1 MLIVLLLNSSIMLVA
16 SEAVDA
22 VKTNLQEEQDKTE
35 KVKTLAELNLTK
47 YVNFDTTTENSD
59 NGNKGALVQFNL
71 KTGIEFTDGEE
82 YKSIKKTT
90 TNIDLPWIGDY
101 KPARVEVITK
111 STQATNGGKNATYE
125 YHSSTG
131 ILQITAE
138 NNDYTE
144 NVTDARDEYEV
155 ICIYRKE
162 CYAENEE
169 RNFDIRA
176 NVEITLIMKKKV
188 KL

>member
-1 MLIVLLLNSSIMLVA
+1 MKKKLCCIFMLIVLLLNSSIMLVA

-82 YKSIKKTT
+82 YKPIKKTT

-111 STQATNGGKNATYE
+111 INTSN
-125 YHSSTG
+125 
-131 ILQITAE
+131 
-138 NNDYTE
+138 
-144 NVTDARDEYEV
+144 
-155 ICIYRKE
+155 
-162 CYAENEE
+162 
-169 RNFDIRA
+169 
-176 NVEITLIMKKKV
+176 
-188 KL
+188 